1 MSESNAFASLATLR
15 LPSPCRL
22 LSSACCPD
30 KDLIVLISRL
40 GGHDKLSLWK
50 LQGSKKW
57 EVDVGEDN
65 DASATVAD
73 LVWSPSGQTI
83 AVVRDSAHITLHSVQ
98 DGRIERCLSIPFQG
112 TPETNKTIVGVW
124 WFAGHHSP
132 ASGVIPDI
140 FKRNGVKTGSA
151 LSILKTLPLL
161 DHLKENGENMTA
173 TDLFAFQGTQ
183 TRTTSQRSMPA
194 VIKQWPALVQ
204 SLEDASIAFP
214 SQTRGAHD
222 KMEESNSSTQAQEDE
237 DSLLTLIDKRGAL
250 HCFLDGSYFLGSVVL
265 PGGLPS
271 ATAFKHPRKPLIFLH
286 PQSIDSDM
294 LLTGMQ
300 PLVID
305 IPLLATPKVR
315 DFARLSSAAREL
327 TWYIMRVVNE
337 VREGWFG
344 SESFT
349 GARDIGIKWVQALE
363 RRLRE
368 QYGHLTTLLLTGS
381 GSEGLTDFITS
392 SEQNSERNLQKWD
405 SSVTE
410 SLTRTRDHATA
421 RIIPA
426 LQRLHIILDEILG
439 WSYMPQFMLFGLG
452 ADYVD
457 SCLRMIERGIFI
469 SSWLAAEARRELGA
483 FKQFLSFIRHET
495 IVANPSTESHTNP
508 DHDILE
514 VNGYLISGLMASKI
528 DEWFTGSLPQ
538 FNPGDLSYF
547 RPPQSPGKALNEV
560 LELARAALQDPS
572 QTSWQPKV
580 PSKDFSDL
588 DKNLDA
594 LVQEIASRCQ
604 RIFAEASQAGAR
616 SATMSVDGGATPP
629 QPKPVLTEG
638 ACHLVRQRV
647 VGNQNEPDHHLQYLA
662 VHVSSEGQTYLC
674 MSRMPY
680 GRYVAG
686 IHDDIQFSLLGCCVG
701 EFGGERSEIDVLDME
716 FFDEE
721 TLILVYQAKKGQGAI
736 FVATVNYTT
745 LGYQSERYVSG
756 PARIDM
762 MASVLQRRKEGHV
775 SLVFFAMFLWR
786 LCGVFTD
793 GMGQV
798 PCSPIPITK
807 CRRLSGWRSGS
818 VSLAVNGRVGRRVV
832 CVLDGEGTTMEV
844 LDMEGEELEGE
855 EESEMEVVGTWP

>member
-40 GGHDKLSLWK
+40 GGRDKLSLWK

-98 DGRIERCLSIPFQG
+98 DGRIERCLSMPFQG
-112 TPETNKTIVGVW
+112 TPETIETIVGVW

-183 TRTTSQRSMPA
+183 IRATSQRSMPA

-222 KMEESNSSTQAQEDE
+222 KMEESNSSAQAQEDE

-250 HCFLDGSYFLGSVVL
+250 HCFLDGSYFLDLWFYLVDW
-265 PGGLPS
+265 
-271 ATAFKHPRKPLIFLH
+271 H
-286 PQSIDSDM
+286 Q
-294 LLTGMQ
+294 LLRSNTP
-300 PLVID
+300 PLVVD

-368 QYGHLTTLLLTGS
+368 QYGHQNPDIILDLTTLLLTGS

-580 PSKDFSDL
+580 RSNDFSDL

-604 RIFAEASQAGAR
+604 RIFAEASQAAAR

-629 QPKPVLTEG
+629 QPNLALTEG
-638 ACHLVRQRV
+638 ACHFVRQRV

-662 VHVSSEGQTYLC
+662 VHVSSEGQTYC
-674 MSRMPY
+674 
-680 GRYVAG
+680 
-686 IHDDIQFSLLGCCVG
+686 
-701 EFGGERSEIDVLDME
+701 E
-716 FFDEE
+716 
-721 TLILVYQAKKGQGAI
+721 
-736 FVATVNYTT
+736 
-745 LGYQSERYVSG
+745 
-756 PARIDM
+756 
-762 MASVLQRRKEGHV
+762 
-775 SLVFFAMFLWR
+775 
-786 LCGVFTD
+786 
-793 GMGQV
+793 
-798 PCSPIPITK
+798 
-807 CRRLSGWRSGS
+807 
-818 VSLAVNGRVGRRVV
+818 
-832 CVLDGEGTTMEV
+832 
-844 LDMEGEELEGE
+844 
-855 EESEMEVVGTWP
+855 